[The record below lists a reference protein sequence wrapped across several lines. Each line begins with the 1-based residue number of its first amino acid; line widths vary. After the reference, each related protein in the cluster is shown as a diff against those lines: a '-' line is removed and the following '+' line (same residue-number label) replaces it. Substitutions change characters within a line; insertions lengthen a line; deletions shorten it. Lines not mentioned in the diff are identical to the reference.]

1 MIRRAKTLSALSV
14 FALVSG
20 AVAAQDR
27 PTVGPEKPFQLAPRI
42 EKTLPNGL
50 RVIVTKQSVIPKV
63 TVTLTMLTGYS
74 SDPADQTGLAQ
85 LTSEIVQ
92 EGTKTLLCCARS
104 TGRITFMGKS
114 CHFGGIGIWSP
125 A

>member
-1 MIRRAKTLSALSV
+1 MRAAGGEAWRFWAEL
-14 FALVSG
+14 
-20 AVAAQDR
+20 
-27 PTVGPEKPFQLAPRI
+27 
-42 EKTLPNGL
+42 
-50 RVIVTKQSVIPKV
+50 
-63 TVTLTMLTGYS
+63 
-74 SDPADQTGLAQ
+74 
-85 LTSEIVQ
+85 Q